1 MKYYSIDFKL
11 SPCNEA
17 FCDVLSGEIAALG
30 FESYEYGEDGIVGY
44 IPCNLFDKDELDN
57 TLAAFPIEGVQIE
70 YTQTEAPDENWN
82 ALWEQEGF
90 KPIRIENLI
99 CVHDTRTPAQD
110 VTYDITINP
119 CQAFGTGSHQTT
131 RMLLKFL
138 SETDL
143 RGKRVIDA
151 GTGTGILSF
160 MCRMRG
166 AEQIL
171 AYDIDEWS
179 VRNTI
184 DNARLNG
191 IEDIEVRE
199 GDSSVLT
206 PDDKAN
212 LLIANI
218 NRNILLADMERF
230 ANALLPHGNML
241 LSGFYVQDIPVLA
254 ERASQL
260 GMRVVEE
267 RAEEEWAMILLE
279 TDAASWMDV

>member
-1 MKYYSIDFKL
+1 MKYYSIKFRMT
-11 SPCNEA
+11 PCNEA
-17 FCDVLSGEIAALG
+17 FCDVLSAEIAELG
-30 FESYEYGEDGIVGY
+30 FESFEYLPDGIVGY
-44 IPCNLFDKDELDN
+44 VPCTLFNQEELDSA
-57 TLAAFPIEGVQIE
+57 LAVFPIDGVEII
-70 YTQTEAPDENWN
+70 YTVENAPDENWN
-82 ALWEQEGF
+82 AAWEQEGF
-90 KPIRIENLI
+90 KPICIDNLI
-99 CVHDTRTPAQD
+99 YVHDTRTPAQN

-138 SETDL
+138 SEFDL
-143 RGKRVIDA
+143 KGKRVIDA

-166 AEQIL
+166 AEHIL

-184 DNARLNG
+184 NNARLNG

-199 GDSSVLT
+199 GDSTVLT

-230 ANALLPHGNML
+230 SNALLPHGNIL
-241 LSGFYVQDIPVLA
+241 LSGFYVQDIHVLA
-254 ERASQL
+254 ERAAQL
-260 GMRVVEE
+260 GMRVAEE
-267 RAEEEWAMILLE
+267 KYEEEWAMILLE
-279 TDAASWMDV
+279 SDTAGRMDV